1 MTKPTIHQILERY
14 WGYKRFRPQQ
24 EEIIQSILAG
34 RDTLALMP
42 TGGGKSLT
50 YQVPT
55 MAMEGICVVVTPL
68 IALMK
73 DQVDNLRRVGIKA
86 VALHSGL
93 SQQEI
98 DRQMDNCVFGDVKFL
113 YIAPE
118 RISSDIF
125 RLRLEKMKLCLLAV
139 DEAHCISQWGYDFRP
154 AYLTISSIRKVH
166 PEVPI
171 LALTASAT
179 KMVTEDI
186 MQQLGFAVPHII
198 RSEFLRP
205 NLSYSV
211 RHVEDKYGQLMRI
224 CGGVPGCGIVY
235 VRTRSLAEELAKQLT
250 EDGISAAAYHGGM
263 PHAERNLR
271 QEEWLKN
278 KTRIMVATNAF
289 GMGIDKRDVRFV
301 VHYSLCDS
309 LEYYYQEAGRAGR
322 DGAKAYAVL
331 LTGEED
337 VQRISQTLEREFPPL
352 EEIKTIYE
360 ELYTFLQIPIGG
372 GKGQSRVFNIYD
384 FCHRFHRYE
393 GNVVC
398 AIKLLELNGYMT
410 LTDDHDNPARLMFM
424 VERDELYRVRFKHEE
439 LDHFLRIVLRLYPGL
454 FTHFRAI
461 DELEIASWSGYT
473 LERVKELL
481 ARLWQLRLVRYI
493 PSNRSPMLVLH
504 EERLPVKDLR
514 IAPETY
520 LRRKELMMDRLHLM
534 AEYATSEECR
544 SVVLDR
550 YFGGTGDKP
559 CGICDNCLER
569 KRKEKR
575 QPVLFNETHRTEALR
590 RLEAGPCDL
599 RTLSFSVPLSPEGLM
614 ALVESMKKAGE
625 VEVDRFGFCK
635 IRASETS
642 DSEI

>member
-24 EEIIQSILAG
+24 EDIIQSILTG

-73 DQVDNLRRVGIKA
+73 DQVDGLRRVGIKA

-118 RISSDIF
+118 RINSDVF

-166 PEVPI
+166 PKVPV

-186 MQQLGFAVPHII
+186 MQQLEFSSPHII

-211 RHVEDKYGQLMRI
+211 RHVEDKYGQLLRI

-235 VRTRSLAEELAKQLT
+235 VRTRALAEELAKQLT

-263 PHAERNLR
+263 AHSERNLR

-331 LTGEED
+331 LMGEED
-337 VQRISQTLEREFPPL
+337 ERHITQTLEREFPPL

-372 GKGQSRVFNIYD
+372 GKGQSRIFNIYD

-424 VERDELYRVRFKHEE
+424 VERDELYRVRFK
-439 LDHFLRIVLRLYPGL
+439 
-454 FTHFRAI
+454 
-461 DELEIASWSGYT
+461 
-473 LERVKELL
+473 
-481 ARLWQLRLVRYI
+481 
-493 PSNRSPMLVLH
+493 
-504 EERLPVKDLR
+504 
-514 IAPETY
+514 
-520 LRRKELMMDRLHLM
+520 
-534 AEYATSEECR
+534 
-544 SVVLDR
+544 
-550 YFGGTGDKP
+550 
-559 CGICDNCLER
+559 
-569 KRKEKR
+569 
-575 QPVLFNETHRTEALR
+575 
-590 RLEAGPCDL
+590 
-599 RTLSFSVPLSPEGLM
+599 
-614 ALVESMKKAGE
+614 
-625 VEVDRFGFCK
+625 
-635 IRASETS
+635 
-642 DSEI
+642 